1 MYGANLPFSIKPN
14 MRSPCWWRMVNAYD
28 GRKRVHVV
36 DGMVCFAKWVS
47 HRSEET
53 ERTMNAALRDLLAL
67 LAEIVIDE
75 LVAEQ
80 AQAFSQIDSLD
91 APQLAPSDSSS
102 EN

>member
-1 MYGANLPFSIKPN
+1 
-14 MRSPCWWRMVNAYD
+14 
-28 GRKRVHVV
+28 
-36 DGMVCFAKWVS
+36 
-47 HRSEET
+47 
-53 ERTMNAALRDLLAL
+53 MNAALRDLLAL